1 MPLELWLLAWIF
13 FGPASEAATAPPY
26 PLDPIGSLHPGGVNW
41 TDQIRQ
47 IPWESRLLEE
57 DCFQVRNNINMCGF
71 EDFTW
76 YVTMILS
83 IPYRV
88 LTCSYH
94 AHRVLT
100 LSFMV
105 GYFFAYTHLLGVRFW
120 VFHSF
125 AFYLGFVLSFV
136 QCVPSAHGPTR
147 PGAVASLVPR
157 LRFNF
162 DAAWFVRQA
171 LSVSCCHE
179 QMWDWFNWHPPK
191 KKDLYGFVGVS

>member
-1 MPLELWLLAWIF
+1 MLLELPTHWFI
-13 FGPASEAATAPPY
+13 AS
-26 PLDPIGSLHPGGVNW
+26 GGVNW

-47 IPWESRLLEE
+47 IPWESRLLEKE
-57 DCFQVRNNINMCGF
+57 DCFQVRFRRLHLVCHHDSVHTIAG
-71 EDFTW
+71 
-76 YVTMILS
+76 
-83 IPYRV
+83 
-88 LTCSYH
+88 SYH

-100 LSFMV
+100 LSFMDIH
-105 GYFFAYTHLLGVRFW
+105 GWLLLCLVRFW

-125 AFYLGFVLSFV
+125 AFYLGFVLSVV

-179 QMWDWFNWHPPK
+179 QMWDWCNWHPPK
-191 KKDLYGFVGVS
+191 KKDLYGFVMICWSFLMILMSIVPCDTSHF